1 MIAWNSASLDTPSPA
16 SLLIIIA
23 HSNKMPIPGGPACQ
37 RGHVVVLNLHIFRNF
52 LEKKINI
59 AAVNISKMDQS
70 FV

>member
-1 MIAWNSASLDTPSPA
+1 
-16 SLLIIIA
+16 
-23 HSNKMPIPGGPACQ
+23 MPIPGRPACQ